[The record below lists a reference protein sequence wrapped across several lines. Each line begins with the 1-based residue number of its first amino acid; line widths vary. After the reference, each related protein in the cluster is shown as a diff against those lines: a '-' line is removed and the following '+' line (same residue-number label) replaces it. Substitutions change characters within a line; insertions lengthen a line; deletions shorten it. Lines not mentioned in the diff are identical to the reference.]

1 MKIGVLGTG
10 MVGQAIAGRLV
21 EAGHTVMIG
30 SRTSNN
36 TRAAAWVESTGPKA
50 TQGTF
55 ADTARFGVLIFNCT
69 SGVVSLDALKMAG
82 ETDLNGKILIDLANP
97 LDSSGGLPVLAFCNT
112 DSLAER
118 IQKAFPTVRVVKTLN
133 TMNVKVMINP
143 QLLPGHHT
151 VFMSGNDP
159 DAKSV
164 AARILGDLG
173 WKQESIIDL
182 GDITTA
188 RGTEMLL
195 PIWLRLAGALGH
207 TKFNFH
213 IVVGE
218 SSKQ

>member
-21 EAGHTVMIG
+21 EIGHTVMIG
-30 SRTSNN
+30 SRTSKNE
-36 TRAAAWVESTGPKA
+36 RAAAWV
-50 TQGTF
+50 
-55 ADTARFGVLIFNCT
+55 
-69 SGVVSLDALKMAG
+69 
-82 ETDLNGKILIDLANP
+82 
-97 LDSSGGLPVLAFCNT
+97 
-112 DSLAER
+112 
-118 IQKAFPTVRVVKTLN
+118 
-133 TMNVKVMINP
+133 
-143 QLLPGHHT
+143 
-151 VFMSGNDP
+151 DP

-173 WKQESIIDL
+173 WKQENIIDL

-213 IVVGE
+213 IVRE
-218 SSKQ
+218 DKNK